1 MLYNQTR
8 AIKLK
13 CLECCGTRNEV
24 VKCPIK
30 SCPLW
35 AFRLKG
41 NRPKAG
47 EELEVWQEVEKKL
60 EAERAERASKSGK
73 GEHLIPFRKKLKE
86 TNNGL

>member
-47 EELEVWQEVEKKL
+47 EEFEAWQEVEKKL
-60 EAERAERASKSGK
+60 EAERAERASKSGGNLK
-73 GEHLIPFRKKLKE
+73 NLKPFVKYKE
-86 TNNGL
+86 IKNGL